1 MPGVIGH
8 KPSNHF
14 MMIFIH
20 RRWRHWLPY
29 SSFFQNLYNVFMYN
43 VCTCVSHC
51 TLYSLLTPIPFRA
64 MGVDT
69 LTVLTMIKIQISS
82 FNWWWPRFFTLQ
94 FLIESFTNLFHCLLL
109 LALNWHCLECRFA
122 YLQIVLDSRLCWQNS
137 GPALITENVAPRG
150 QIGDSDCTAEPLYP
164 RIRIHQILL
173 ILTIDPQKHKRFGT
187 LAFWALRLPSP
198 VWGSL
203 PWRTPWQPYLAWQW
217 QWRAGETLSGDSGA
231 WCRQQPVGEQ
241 YGLK

>member
-1 MPGVIGH
+1 MTTLT
-8 KPSNHF
+8 S
-14 MMIFIH
+14 
-20 RRWRHWLPY
+20 Y

-69 LTVLTMIKIQISS
+69 LTVLTSWPHIPANRLFNSRQWFKFKFHPLIDDCHAFSLFSFWSNHFRTSS
-82 FNWWWPRFFTLQ
+82 
-94 FLIESFTNLFHCLLL
+94 IVS
-109 LALNWHCLECRFA
+109 WHCLECRFA

-173 ILTIDPQKHKRFGT
+173 ILTLDPQKIWNLGVLSSPIGFSSVRQSSMT
-187 LAFWALRLPSP
+187 YSLTALPGLTMT
-198 VWGSL
+198 VAC
-203 PWRTPWQPYLAWQW
+203 WRNIVRWQ
-217 QWRAGETLSGDSGA
+217 RSMM
-231 WCRQQPVGEQ
+231 
-241 YGLK
+241 